1 MPNCPSFMSPRILP
15 QKPHRPES
23 SDSPV
28 LTGGVGTSRGGRGG
42 EGGTPT
48 KAPAD
53 WSANPAGSSRPAGA
67 EQTQSP
73 CNGCGKQEILVK
85 AQEEETQQ
93 ALNCG
98 PILVLT

>member
-1 MPNCPSFMSPRILP
+1 M
-15 QKPHRPES
+15 
-23 SDSPV
+23 

-98 PILVLT
+98 PILLEKQRKSVRKKFNQKLRERELEEDRVV